1 MWLLIISIF
10 MIGLTVGIHTKGVVL
25 WLELLSRRFD
35 FNSRKKT
42 SVHLFRGILSTA
54 IALILLHVVEI
65 FLWAILY
72 LLLPAQA
79 GLKSFQEA
87 FYFSMITFTTI
98 GYGDITL
105 NEHWQILGGV
115 EGMVGITVFGVTTAT
130 LFAVIQRS
138 WKLSHDNH

>member
-1 MWLLIISIF
+1 
-10 MIGLTVGIHTKGVVL
+10 VAIHTKGAVV

-35 FNSRKKT
+35 YNSRKKE

-54 IALILLHVVEI
+54 IALISLHVIEV

-72 LLLPAQA
+72 LQLPAQA
-79 GLKSFQEA
+79 GLKGFQEA

-115 EGMVGITVFGVTTAT
+115 EGMVGITVFGITTAT
-130 LFAVIQRS
+130 LFAVIQWS
-138 WKLSHDNH
+138 WKLSHGKPQKANSKV